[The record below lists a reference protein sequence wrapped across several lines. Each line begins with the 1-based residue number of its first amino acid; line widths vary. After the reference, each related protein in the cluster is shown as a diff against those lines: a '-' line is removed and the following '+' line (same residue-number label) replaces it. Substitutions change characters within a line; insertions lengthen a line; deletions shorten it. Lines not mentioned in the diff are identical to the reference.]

1 MRARWLPQFASDGV
15 ASGGSAGMKHE
26 FFYSATRT
34 RRPRLVAL
42 EDADEMFVQ
51 LDNGNLSDVVDTED
65 EEDDDFIFEEAGSDD
80 CTLETR
86 ETSDGRWPK
95 DTAGARA
102 PCLFSLRKRE
112 GRAGRS

>member
-1 MRARWLPQFASDGV
+1 
-15 ASGGSAGMKHE
+15 MKPE

-51 LDNGNLSDVVDTED
+51 LDNGNLSDVGDTED

-86 ETSDGRWPK
+86 ETSDELDEIQACK
-95 DTAGARA
+95 ETSCLKVARA
-102 PCLFSLRKRE
+102 SQESSVESAISTSASRNCFKE
-112 GRAGRS
+112 FHVHH